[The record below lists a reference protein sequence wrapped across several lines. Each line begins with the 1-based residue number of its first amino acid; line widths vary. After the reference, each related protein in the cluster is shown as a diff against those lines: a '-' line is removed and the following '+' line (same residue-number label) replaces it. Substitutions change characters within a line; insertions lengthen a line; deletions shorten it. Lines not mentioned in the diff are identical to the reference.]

1 MALLDIRQRTG
12 WLFVSITVAHI
23 ILVSAQVNTIRGV
36 SVLESVAFG
45 AFAEVQRAATSGM
58 EAVHGGWRDYVA
70 VQDVRRDNERL
81 LTQMA
86 KLRVDLQQVRA
97 EVEQTRT
104 LQHLLGLQ
112 SRTDVPTTAA
122 SVIAAGASPDFRT
135 VTIDKGT
142 NDGLHQDMAVIAP
155 DGVVGR
161 LILSSARASKV
172 QLLIDRNAAAGA
184 VVERSRAQGIIVG
197 TGTDR
202 LRLDYVPS
210 SADIKVGDRVVTS
223 GIEGIY
229 PTVQSEGGYPRGFV
243 IGHIESV
250 GTVAGGRGE
259 IIVRPAVEFSS
270 LEAVLIVLSGSG
282 PAPAAATSA
291 ASATQAPG
299 PPAVGVQA
307 PGSERR

>member
-23 ILVSAQVNTIRGV
+23 ILVSAQVNTTRGV
-36 SVLESVAFG
+36 SMLESVAFG
-45 AFAEVQRAATSGM
+45 VFAEVQRASTSGI
-58 EAVHGGWRDYVA
+58 EAVQRGWRDYIA
-70 VQDVRRDNERL
+70 VQDVRRDNEQL
-81 LTQMA
+81 KAEMA
-86 KLRVDLQQVRA
+86 KLQVDLQQVRA
-97 EVEQTRT
+97 EAEETRT
-104 LQHLLGLQ
+104 LQQLLGLQ
-112 SRTDVPTTAA
+112 SRTGVPTTAA
-122 SVIAAGASPDFRT
+122 TIIAAGASPDFRT

-142 NDGLHQDMAVIAP
+142 NDGLRRDMAVIAP
-155 DGVVGR
+155 AGVVGR
-161 LILSSARASKV
+161 LILPSARASKV

-229 PTVQSEGGYPRGFV
+229 PSVQSEGAYPRGFV

-259 IIVRPAVEFSS
+259 IIVRPSVEFSS
-270 LEAVLIVLSGSG
+270 LEAVLIVLSGPVPDRGAS
-282 PAPAAATSA
+282 ATA
-291 ASATQAPG
+291 ASADPG
-299 PPAVGVQA
+299 VPVVGAQA
-307 PGSERR
+307 PGSDAR